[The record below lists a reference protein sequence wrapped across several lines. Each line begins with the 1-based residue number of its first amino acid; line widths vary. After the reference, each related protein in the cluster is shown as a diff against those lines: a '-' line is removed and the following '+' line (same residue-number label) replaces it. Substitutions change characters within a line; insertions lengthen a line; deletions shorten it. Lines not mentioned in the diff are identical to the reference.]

1 MARYDLLL
9 CDADE
14 TLLDLSRA
22 ERNALRETA
31 DVCGFPC
38 GEEEAAAYSAANL
51 ACWKRFER
59 GEMSLAELRVRRF
72 RDFFGLCGIDGDP
85 VRTTR
90 VYMGALG
97 KQGCALPGAAEALAR
112 CQVPCRVMSFCSM
125 SGFTILRLFNDYGSA
140 DNSGIFDYYTEGCN
154 RDGLAVR
161 AAGELLSQ
169 SPCEHRMLLL
179 LSDVKPLD
187 VAKIRKDER
196 DVGVSYDGI
205 RALTDTAH
213 EVRRLRAEGV
223 SVVCLFTGED
233 ADLPD
238 ARMVYGQDFVRIRDH
253 ARFAD
258 AVGKLIVE
266 QLKND
271 AL

>member
-14 TLLDLSRA
+14 TLLDFSRA

-112 CQVPCRVMSFCSM
+112 WEKRVRVLVV
-125 SGFTILRLFNDYGSA
+125 TN
-140 DNSGIFDYYTEGCN
+140 GI
-154 RDGLAVR
+154 
-161 AAGELLSQ
+161 
-169 SPCEHRMLLL
+169 
-179 LSDVKPLD
+179 
-187 VAKIRKDER
+187 
-196 DVGVSYDGI
+196 
-205 RALTDTAH
+205 
-213 EVRRLRAEGV
+213 AETQRG
-223 SVVCLFTGED
+223 
-233 ADLPD
+233 
-238 ARMVYGQDFVRIRDH
+238 
-253 ARFAD
+253 RFARSPFPHLAREMVVSEEIGIQKPD
-258 AVGKLIVE
+258 PGIVFE
-266 QLKND
+266 ALRRAGVQDKTRVLFLGDSLTSDMQAARNAGIDGCWYNPKGIKNTLVPVRYEIRSLD
-271 AL
+271 EVDDLL

>member
-14 TLLDLSRA
+14 TLLDFSRA

-51 ACWKRFER
+51 ACWKRFEQ

-112 CQVPCRVMSFCSM
+112 WEKRVRVLVV
-125 SGFTILRLFNDYGSA
+125 TN
-140 DNSGIFDYYTEGCN
+140 GIARVQRGRFARSPFPHLAEDMIISEEIGAQKPDPRIVATAMARAGV
-154 RDGLAVR
+154 RDPARV
-161 AAGELLSQ
+161 
-169 SPCEHRMLLL
+169 LLL
-179 LSDVKPLD
+179 GDSLTSDMAAAANAGVDGCWFNPG
-187 VAKIRKDER
+187 RKENGTGIPVRWQVD
-196 DVGVSYDGI
+196 GYDG
-205 RALTDTAH
+205 
-213 EVRRLRAEGV
+213 V
-223 SVVCLFTGED
+223 
-233 ADLPD
+233 
-238 ARMVYGQDFVRIRDH
+238 
-253 ARFAD
+253 
-258 AVGKLIVE
+258 
-266 QLKND
+266 D
-271 AL
+271 ALL